1 MKNRNWKRLAV
12 KGLITILV
20 VGGLALL
27 AHVLVNSF
35 NIVEL
40 IKRFHGG

>member
-1 MKNRNWKRLAV
+1 MKKRNWKRLTV
-12 KGLITILV
+12 NGLIAVLV
-20 VGGLALL
+20 IVGLALL